1 MASTCAAHAKVL
13 PLISSRPLGVFTSF
27 SPYCDS
33 LRVKR
38 TERWMNRLREG
49 GLNER
54 VDFSQPA
61 GSHQSACALWKRNPR
76 EGAKGIRL
84 LISIS

>member
-1 MASTCAAHAKVL
+1 MASTCAAHAKVP

-27 SPYCDS
+27 SPTVTD
-33 LRVKR
+33 LVKR
-38 TERWMNRLREG
+38 TERRMNRLREG

-54 VDFSQPA
+54 ADFSQPA